1 MHRGKC
7 VVPIRVVVLL
17 AVDEE
22 ILVVSKIS
30 RKNPKIKILEIS
42 EIFVFF
48 QKNIVEKHFFDLVG
62 HIKTW
67 IPGLVG
73 VSLQCIKTVV

>member
-22 ILVVSKIS
+22 IRVVSKIS
-30 RKNPKIKILEIS
+30 RKNPKIKILEMSKIL
-42 EIFVFF
+42 IFS
-48 QKNIVEKHFFDLVG
+48 QKHIFEKHFFDLVG

-67 IPGLVG
+67 IPGLVR
-73 VSLQCIKTVV
+73 VSLEC